1 MKSMRYSYG
10 IMDERKILLYKP
22 HLFLKGNDLLIF
34 PSKDFHKWHGDIKEY
49 IDGLYQINSINL
61 EKGKSIN
68 INELNLASGLL
79 TNITDELE
87 HLFNAKRV
95 SDSSYQYVSTLDEEY
110 TKRRRQ
116 WYTSDMMKCDMRI
129 PVKPSIN
136 PWIQHQNMMEIID
149 HATGEFIMA
158 RKKKS
163 KKLTDPSN

>member
-1 MKSMRYSYG
+1 M
-10 IMDERKILLYKP
+10 
-22 HLFLKGNDLLIF
+22 KGNDILIF